1 MARGF
6 GGPRRRRVLQAGA
19 VAFLTIAFSLSV
31 AAPGAIAQEPPPTP
45 SPTPEPSSEPSPDP
59 SPEPSPEP
67 SPSPSPEPT
76 SSPPPT
82 SSPTPDPAPTSP
94 PRNPPLPAD
103 DPTTS
108 GGAPGQTDTPL
119 STDGLALSPFE
130 AALSLL
136 GGSTDQKDAG
146 SPRVGTGSLF
156 ETVGSIIDELTSSDD
171 GAIRAAEAPSTCS
184 GLACGSSTAVKRTGR
199 LFIVLICLA
208 IAIAGA
214 LVIRAISRRST
225 TALPSDRP

>member
-1 MARGF
+1 MAIGSRRR
-6 GGPRRRRVLQAGA
+6 RRRRVLQAGT
-19 VAFLTIAFSLSV
+19 VAFLTIAFSLIG

-67 SPSPSPEPT
+67 SPSPDPT

-108 GGAPGQTDTPL
+108 GGASGETDTPL
-119 STDGLALSPFE
+119 STDGLTPSPFE

-136 GGSTDQKDAG
+136 GGGTGQEDAS
-146 SPRVGTGSLF
+146 SPRAGTGSLF

-171 GAIRAAEAPSTCS
+171 PAIRAAEAPSTCPGS
-184 GLACGSSTAVKRTGR
+184 ACVSSTDAKGTRT

-208 IAIAGA
+208 IAVAGA
-214 LVIRAISRRST
+214 IVIRAMSRRST
-225 TALPSDRP
+225 TLPPLDRP

>member
-1 MARGF
+1 MARGS
-6 GGPRRRRVLQAGA
+6 RRRRRRRAIQAGT

-67 SPSPSPEPT
+67 SPSPDPT

-82 SSPTPDPAPTSP
+82 SPPTPDPVPTSP

-108 GGAPGQTDTPL
+108 GGAPGETDTPP
-119 STDGLALSPFE
+119 STDGVTLSPFE
-130 AALSLL
+130 AALTLL
-136 GGSTDQKDAG
+136 GGSTGQEDAS
-146 SPRVGTGSLF
+146 SPRAGTGSLF

-171 GAIRAAEAPSTCS
+171 GVIGAAEAPSTCS
-184 GLACGSSTAVKRTGR
+184 ELACGSSTVVKRTGTF
-199 LFIVLICLA
+199 FIVLICLA
-208 IAIAGA
+208 MAIAGA
-214 LVIRAISRRST
+214 IVIRAMSRRST
-225 TALPSDRP
+225 TELSSDRS

>member
-1 MARGF
+1 MARGSR
-6 GGPRRRRVLQAGA
+6 GPRRRRVLQAGA

-45 SPTPEPSSEPSPDP
+45 SPTPEPSPEPSPDP

-67 SPSPSPEPT
+67 SPSPDPT

-119 STDGLALSPFE
+119 STDGVTLSPFE

-136 GGSTDQKDAG
+136 GGSTDQEDAS

-171 GAIRAAEAPSTCS
+171 GVIRAAEAPSTCS
-184 GLACGSSTAVKRTGR
+184 ELACGSSTVVKRTGTF
-199 LFIVLICLA
+199 FIVLICLA
-208 IAIAGA
+208 MAIAGA
-214 LVIRAISRRST
+214 IVIRAMSRRST
-225 TALPSDRP
+225 TELPSDRS

>member
-1 MARGF
+1 MARGSKRW
-6 GGPRRRRVLQAGA
+6 RRRRVLQAGT

-59 SPEPSPEP
+59 SPEPTPEP
-67 SPSPSPEPT
+67 SPSPDPT

-82 SSPTPDPAPTSP
+82 PTPDPAPTSP

-108 GGAPGQTDTPL
+108 GGAPGETDTPL
-119 STDGLALSPFE
+119 STDGVTLSPFE

-136 GGSTDQKDAG
+136 GGSTGQEDAS

-156 ETVGSIIDELTSSDD
+156 ETVGSIIDELTSSNDP
-171 GAIRAAEAPSTCS
+171 AIRAAEAPSTCPGS
-184 GLACGSSTAVKRTGR
+184 ACVSSTDAKGT

-214 LVIRAISRRST
+214 LVIRAMSRRST
-225 TALPSDRP
+225 TPPLSDRP

>member
-1 MARGF
+1 
-6 GGPRRRRVLQAGA
+6 
-19 VAFLTIAFSLSV
+19 LTIAFSLSV

-67 SPSPSPEPT
+67 SPSPDPT
-76 SSPPPT
+76 SSPP
-82 SSPTPDPAPTSP
+82 PTPDPAPTSP

-103 DPTTS
+103 DPITS
-108 GGAPGQTDTPL
+108 GGAPGETDTPL
-119 STDGLALSPFE
+119 STDGVTLSPFE

-136 GGSTDQKDAG
+136 GGSTGQEDAS

-156 ETVGSIIDELTSSDD
+156 ETVGSIIDELTSSNDP
-171 GAIRAAEAPSTCS
+171 AIRAAEAPSTCPGS
-184 GLACGSSTAVKRTGR
+184 ACLSSTDAKGTRTS
-199 LFIVLICLA
+199 FIVLICLA

-214 LVIRAISRRST
+214 LVIRAMSRRST
-225 TALPSDRP
+225 TPPLSDRP